1 MKKIALVLITA
12 LAAAACVTFNSNYK
26 LGAEAEINKKFDEA
40 IAAYEKAALENPK
53 ESVYR
58 LAIERAK
65 LSAGLFHL
73 QEARRLIAAGKRA
86 EAQAEYAKVMAYNPR
101 DTQVAL
107 EARLQAVGASDP
119 AESVPEKIE
128 FPIKLKV
135 KNEPGLVR
143 VPLESSLRSIFL
155 TLGKAAGINVVF
167 DENFR
172 DVPFTADLSGQSF
185 EQTLKTICQATKNF
199 YRILDERTVIV
210 VPDQPLK
217 RIQYEV
223 SCIRTFALSNI
234 VAQDVFGALSQMLR
248 TQFAAPNI
256 IFDKTLN
263 TITVRGTAQV
273 VELADK
279 LIRNWDKAKGE
290 VIIDL
295 EIMEVSRLKLRQLGL
310 NLESNIL
317 GLRFG
322 QTTSTTD
329 TSSGWYSL
337 KGLGLGKAEN
347 YFASLPSAYVQFLES
362 DADTKIIAQPRLRG
376 ISDEKI
382 TDKVGQKIPIPRTMF
397 TPFAAGG
404 YAQQPITN
412 FEFQDVGIEINI
424 TPRVHLEREV
434 TLDAEIKV
442 TSIGGK
448 GYADIPI
455 INNRE
460 LKCVMRLRDGESQLI
475 AGLLRDEERKTIKGI
490 PGLKDIPGLGRL
502 FGSEDTT
509 IEQTDVIMT
518 ITPYIIRAVKSGPE
532 DTKPIW
538 VDVDAPASGAAGGVF
553 EEDMLDRDLNPE
565 AAQRALQQ
573 RRGSDLAANM
583 VALSPADANAVI
595 GRDIRLAV
603 NVRSDQDVSALSLTI
618 NYNPRVVF
626 LKDVSEGGL
635 TRQLGAQTPFLK
647 NIDNAAGVCTI
658 GFSSPQMG
666 KGAKGGGTLA
676 TLLFEAK
683 SAGEAVIGISGTS
696 GLSASGGAI
705 AFTADGARIVVR

>member
-12 LAAAACVTFNSNYK
+12 LAAAACVTFNPNYK

-107 EARLQAVGASDP
+107 EARLQEVGASDP

-256 IFDKTLN
+256 IFDKALN

-460 LKCVMRLRDGESQLI
+460 LKSVMRLRDGESQLI

>member
-12 LAAAACVTFNSNYK
+12 LAAAACVTFNPNYK

-40 IAAYEKAALENPK
+40 IAAYEKAALGNPK

-58 LAIERAK
+58 MAIERAK

-73 QEARRLIAAGKRA
+73 QEARRLVAAGRRA

-107 EARLQAVGASDP
+107 EARLQAVEASEP
-119 AESVPEKIE
+119 VESVPEKIE

-135 KNEPGLVR
+135 KNEPGLLR
-143 VPLESSLRSIFL
+143 VPMESSLRSIFL
-155 TLGKAAGINVVF
+155 TLGKAAGINIVF

-234 VAQDVFGALSQMLR
+234 VAQDAFGALSQMLR

-256 IFDKTLN
+256 IFDKVLN
-263 TITVRGTAQV
+263 TITVRGTPQV
-273 VELADK
+273 VDLADK

-310 NLESNIL
+310 NLDSNIL

-322 QTTSTTD
+322 QAASTTD
-329 TSSGWYSL
+329 PSSGWYSL

-347 YFASLPSAYVQFLES
+347 YFASLPSAYIQFLES

-382 TDKVGQKIPIPRTMF
+382 TDKVGQRIPIPRTMF

-404 YAQQPITN
+404 FAQQPITN

-460 LKCVMRLRDGESQLI
+460 FKSVMRLRDGESQLI

-502 FGSEDTT
+502 FGSDDTT

-518 ITPYIIRAVKSGPE
+518 ITPYIIRAVKSGPN
-532 DTKPIW
+532 DAKPIW
-538 VDVDAPASGAAGGVF
+538 VDVDAPVSGAAGGVF
-553 EEDMLDRDLNPE
+553 EEDLLDRELNLE

-573 RRGSDLAANM
+573 RRGTDLAANM
-583 VALSPADANAVI
+583 MTLSPADANAAI
-595 GRDIRLAV
+595 GRDIQLAV

-626 LKDVSEGGL
+626 LKDVSEGGM

-647 NIDNAAGVCTI
+647 AIDNAAGVCTI

-676 TLLFEAK
+676 VLLFETK
-683 SAGEAVIGISGTS
+683 SAGEAVIGITGTS
-696 GLSASGGAI
+696 GISASGGAI
-705 AFTADGARIVVR
+705 AFTTNGARIVVR

>member
-12 LAAAACVTFNSNYK
+12 LSAAACATFNPNYK
-26 LGAEAEINKKFDEA
+26 LGAAAEINKEFDEA

-58 LAIERAK
+58 IALERAK

-73 QEARRLIAAGKRA
+73 QEARRLVAAGQRV

-107 EARLQAVGASDP
+107 EARLQASEASEP
-119 AESVPEKIE
+119 ADSVAEKIE

-135 KNEPGLVR
+135 KDEPGLVR
-143 VPLESSLRSIFL
+143 VPMESSLRSIFL

-185 EQTLKTICQATKNF
+185 EQSLKTICQATKNF

-223 SCIRTFALSNI
+223 SCIRTFPLSNI

-256 IFDKTLN
+256 IFDKALN

-310 NLESNIL
+310 NLDSNSL

-322 QTTSTTD
+322 QAASATD
-329 TSSGWYSL
+329 ASSGWYSL
-337 KGLGLGKAEN
+337 KGLGLGQAEN
-347 YFASLPSAYVQFLES
+347 YFASLPSATVRFLES
-362 DADTKIIAQPRLRG
+362 DADTKIIAQPRMRG

-382 TDKVGQKIPIPRTMF
+382 TNKVGQKIPIPRTTF
-397 TPFAAGG
+397 SPFAAGG
-404 YAQQPITN
+404 FAQQPITN
-412 FEFQDVGIEINI
+412 FEQQDVGIEINI

-460 LKCVMRLRDGESQLI
+460 LKSVMRLRDGESQLI

-502 FGSEDTT
+502 FGAEDTT

-518 ITPYIIRAVKSGPE
+518 ITPYIIRAVKSGPN
-532 DTKPIW
+532 DAKPIW
-538 VDVDAPASGAAGGVF
+538 VDIDAPASGASGGVF
-553 EEDMLDRDLNPE
+553 EEEMLDRELNPE

-573 RRGSDLAANM
+573 RRGADLAANM

-618 NYNPRVVF
+618 TYNPRVVF

-647 NIDNAAGVCTI
+647 NIDNASGVCTI

-696 GLSASGGAI
+696 GLSVSGGAI
-705 AFTADGARIVVR
+705 AFATNGARIVVR

>member
-12 LAAAACVTFNSNYK
+12 LAAAACVTFSPNYK

-101 DTQVAL
+101 DTQVAQ

-256 IFDKTLN
+256 IFDKALN

-322 QTTSTTD
+322 QTASTTD

-460 LKCVMRLRDGESQLI
+460 LKSVMRLRDGESQLI

-553 EEDMLDRDLNPE
+553 EEDMLDRELNPE

-583 VALSPADANAVI
+583 VALSPAEANAVI

-705 AFTADGARIVVR
+705 AFTADGARIIVR

>member
-12 LAAAACVTFNSNYK
+12 LAAAACVTFSPNYK

-256 IFDKTLN
+256 IFDKALN

-322 QTTSTTD
+322 QTASTTD

-460 LKCVMRLRDGESQLI
+460 LKSVMRLRDGESQLI

-553 EEDMLDRDLNPE
+553 EEDMLDRELNPE

-583 VALSPADANAVI
+583 VALSPAEANAVI

-705 AFTADGARIVVR
+705 AFTADGARIIVR